1 MTTSLRTVLRVAPLG
16 LLFLVAGCGKSG
28 DPKGGGAADAP
39 VTAITITGD
48 DRMRFHP
55 TRFTVERGA
64 TVTITLHNAG
74 TMPKE
79 SMGHNL
85 VVLTPGTDP
94 NGFAASSMRHPAAAY
109 VAPELKDR
117 VVAFTPVLGPGERH
131 ELVVTVPDAPGEY
144 PFVCSFP
151 GHTPAGMRGV
161 MVVR

>member
-1 MTTSLRTVLRVAPLG
+1 MATSLVTLLRTGPLVLV
-16 LLFLVAGCGKSG
+16 LLAAGCGKSAG
-28 DPKGGGAADAP
+28 PKGGGADDAP
-39 VTAITITGD
+39 LTSVTITGD
-48 DRMRFHP
+48 DRMRFSP

-64 TVTITLHNAG
+64 TLTVTLHNIG

-85 VVLTPGTDP
+85 VFLTPGTSP

-131 ELVVTVPDAPGEY
+131 ELVFTVPDAPGEY

-151 GHTPAGMRGV
+151 GHTQAGMRGV